1 MKRILLGVAL
11 LLLIG
16 SIVLTT
22 VGAAAT
28 VGPTRVGALSGITG
42 LAMVKLMEGPGSD
55 RARQYDIEVYKSPD
69 LLAAKVVA
77 GEEDIA
83 ALPINTAAILY
94 NRGVPI
100 QVVSVIGWGVLYIVT
115 NEPAVKGW
123 AGLKGKE
130 VYVPAKGT
138 VPDLLLRYLAAKN
151 GLVPE
156 RDFTLHYIASP
167 VELAQLTA
175 AGKAGLA
182 VLPEPWVTQVTMRN
196 DQYRIALDLQKEWR
210 KIERQ
215 SLTYP
220 QTCVVVSQKRLA
232 ADPKFLAQFRK
243 DLAASIGWVNRQPQQ
258 AGVLAERLVQIP
270 ASAVQL
276 GIKRCN
282 LKYVDA
288 MKVKGEISRFLE
300 RLGEKT
306 PEAVGGKVPD
316 EGFYYQP

>member
-1 MKRILLGVAL
+1 MLKRIFLGVIL
-11 LLLIG
+11 LLLTG
-16 SIVLTT
+16 TIVFAT
-22 VGAAAT
+22 VGAAA
-28 VGPTRVGALSGITG
+28 GPTRVGALSGITG
-42 LAMVKLMEGPGSD
+42 LAMVKLMAEPGND
-55 RARQYDIEVYKSPD
+55 RAAQYDIGVYKSPD

-83 ALPINTAAILY
+83 TLPINTAAILY
-94 NRGVPI
+94 NRGVPL
-100 QVVSVIGWGVLYIVT
+100 QVVSVIGWGVLYIVS
-115 NEPAVKGW
+115 NEPALKGW

-138 VPDLLLRYLAAKN
+138 VPDLLLRYLATRN
-151 GLVPE
+151 GLMPD

-167 VELAQLTA
+167 VELAQLA
-175 AGKAGLA
+175 ATGKAGVA
-182 VLPEPWVTQVTMRN
+182 VLPEPWVTQVTMGNGR
-196 DQYRIALDLQKEWR
+196 YRIALDLQKEWR
-210 KIERQ
+210 KLERQ

-220 QTCVVVSQKRLA
+220 QSCVVVSKRRLA
-232 ADPKFLAQFRK
+232 NPMFLAQFRK
-243 DLAASIGWVNRQPQQ
+243 DLAASIGWVNHQPQQ

-270 ASAVQL
+270 AAAVQI

-288 MKVKGEISRFLE
+288 VKVKGEINRFLE

-306 PEAVGGKVPD
+306 PEAIGGKVPD